1 MKLVSLF
8 LSVKV
13 FLKIL
18 SFIITEM
25 NKNIGFF
32 FFFFFSYCEEQ
43 KCNFENNYMNFSSL
57 NTELGLDL
65 SLYSV
70 SGHLQIV
77 KKQDAS

>member
-25 NKNIGFF
+25 NKNIGIL
-32 FFFFFSYCEEQ
+32 FFFSYCEEQ
-43 KCNFENNYMNFSSL
+43 KCNFENNYMNFTSL

-65 SLYSV
+65 SLDSV
-70 SGHLQIV
+70 SGP
-77 KKQDAS
+77 

>member
-25 NKNIGFF
+25 NKNSEIL
-32 FFFFFSYCEEQ
+32 FFFSYCEEQ
-43 KCNFENNYMNFSSL
+43 KCNFENNYMNFTSL

-65 SLYSV
+65 SLDSV